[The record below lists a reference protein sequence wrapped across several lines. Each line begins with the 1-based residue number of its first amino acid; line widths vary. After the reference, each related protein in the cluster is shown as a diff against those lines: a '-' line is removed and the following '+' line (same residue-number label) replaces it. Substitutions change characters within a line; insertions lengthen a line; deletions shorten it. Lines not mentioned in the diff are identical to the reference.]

1 MTYNWSAQVYS
12 TQVTVVHGMVRFTGH
27 ESEYTKS
34 KDLTL
39 LYNEPILIYIYVCVC
54 VYHHPSIKHFPID
67 IEVTNIS

>member
-54 VYHHPSIKHFPID
+54 VSPSFHQTFP
-67 IEVTNIS
+67 NRYRSY